1 MLYAA
6 YNFFS
11 TLVFIV
17 SLPFLPVLLLFGRR
31 FRSGLAQ
38 RFGCYSDD
46 VLNVVAGSRPIWIH
60 AASVGEVTAAAE
72 LTRELKERHPEKK
85 IIIST
90 FTDTGNA
97 MARRSMVADA
107 VLFLPLDQLWVVRRT
122 LRRLDPAI
130 LIVLETEMWP
140 NLLRQACARGIPTLL
155 LSGRLSIRSYKK
167 YSLFRVFFRQ
177 VVGSFSALGMQSEE
191 DARRIISLGADV
203 DRVSVVGNIKRALSI
218 GHQLRKGN
226 AGSEKLEN
234 RWSRETPLLVVGSS
248 HRGEEEI
255 LIGVYLSLK
264 ERFARL
270 QMVLAPRHPE
280 RFAEVEKL
288 LQARGLDY
296 QKKSRANGQLDF
308 VKDILLLDTLG
319 DLQDFYA
326 LGDVAF
332 VGGSLI
338 DAGGHNLLEP
348 ARFGKPVLFGPFTS
362 NFAALALEMKQRGAG
377 IQVAGADELTRE
389 LTGLLGDP
397 EKCRTVGKEAYR
409 VAADDCGVM
418 ERNLALAQ
426 RYL

>member
-11 TLVFIV
+11 TLVFII

-218 GHQLRKGN
+218 RHQLRNRN
-226 AGSEKLEN
+226 AGSEKPEN
-234 RWSRETPLLVVGSS
+234 RRSRETPLLVVGSS

-362 NFAALALEMKQRGAG
+362 NFAALASEMKQRGAG

>member
-72 LTRELKERHPEKK
+72 LTRKLKERHPEKK

-218 GHQLRKGN
+218 GHQLRNGN

-362 NFAALALEMKQRGAG
+362 NFAALASEMKQRGAG

>member
-1 MLYAA
+1 MLYGA

-11 TLVFIV
+11 TLVFIAC
-17 SLPFLPVLLLFGRR
+17 LPFLPVLLLFGKR

-72 LTRELKERHPEKK
+72 LTRELRERHPEKK

-107 VLFLPLDQLWVVRRT
+107 VLFLPLDQLWMVRRT
-122 LRRLDPAI
+122 LRRLDPAM

-167 YSLFRVFFRQ
+167 YFLFRVFFRQ

-218 GHQLRKGN
+218 RHQLRNRN

-234 RWSRETPLLVVGSS
+234 RRSRETPLLVVGSS

-296 QKKSRANGQLDF
+296 QKKSHANGQLDF

-319 DLQDFYA
+319 DLEDFYA

-389 LTGLLGDP
+389 LSGLLGDP
-397 EKCRTVGKEAYR
+397 ERCRTVGKEAYR

>member
-1 MLYAA
+1 MLYAV

-11 TLVFIV
+11 TLLFIAG
-17 SLPFLPVLLLFGRR
+17 LPFLPFVLLLGKR

-38 RFGCYSDD
+38 RFGWYSRDA
-46 VLNVVAGSRPIWIH
+46 LSVVSGSRPIWIH
-60 AASVGEVTAAAE
+60 AASVGEVKAAVE
-72 LTRELKERHPEKK
+72 LTRELKEKHPEKK
-85 IIIST
+85 VIIST

-97 MARRSMVADA
+97 LARQSMAADA
-107 VLFLPLDQLWVVRRT
+107 VLFLPLDQLWMVRRT
-122 LRRLDPAI
+122 LRRLDPAM

-167 YSLFRVFFRQ
+167 YFLFRVFFRQ

-203 DRVSVVGNIKRALSI
+203 GRVSVVGNIKRALSI
-218 GHQLRKGN
+218 RHQLRNRN

-234 RWSRETPLLVVGSS
+234 RRSRETPLLVVGSS

-296 QKKSRANGQLDF
+296 QKKSHANGQLDF

-319 DLQDFYA
+319 DLEDFYA

-397 EKCRTVGKEAYR
+397 ERCRTVGKEAYR

>member
-1 MLYAA
+1 
-6 YNFFS
+6 
-11 TLVFIV
+11 
-17 SLPFLPVLLLFGRR
+17 
-31 FRSGLAQ
+31 
-38 RFGCYSDD
+38 
-46 VLNVVAGSRPIWIH
+46 
-60 AASVGEVTAAAE
+60 
-72 LTRELKERHPEKK
+72 
-85 IIIST
+85 
-90 FTDTGNA
+90 
-97 MARRSMVADA
+97 MVADA

-362 NFAALALEMKQRGAG
+362 NFAALASEMKQRGAG